1 MLFIAENI
9 IKVKLMMEEKESS
22 MFYTI
27 CAMLVLLMMLG
38 LQMIEAGSVRSKNVS
53 SVFMRGFATLTISL
67 ICSWIC
73 GYMFTY
79 SDGHYLLG
87 YDHDYL
93 ILHKVP
99 AKSYPEWIMYACVSS
114 LPSSIVASSM
124 SERTHL
130 TGHLILSMFLSL
142 IIFPTSA
149 HWVWQPQGW
158 LHALGC
164 SDLGNSIKFLKT
176 FDW

>member
-1 MLFIAENI
+1 
-9 IKVKLMMEEKESS
+9 MEEQENS

-27 CAMLVLLMMLG
+27 CAVLVLLMMLG
-38 LQMIEAGSVRSKNVS
+38 LQMIEAGSVRAKNVS
-53 SVFMRGFATLTISL
+53 SVFMRGFASLTISI

-73 GYMFTY
+73 GYMFTF
-79 SDGHYLLG
+79 SEGHYLLG

-99 AKSYPEWIMYACVSS
+99 QKSYSQWIVFACVSS

-149 HWVWQPQGW
+149 HWIWHSQGW

-164 SDLGNSIKFLKT
+164 SDLGI
-176 FDW
+176 